1 MSRKTAKLAA
11 VIAIG
16 MAAGLTLTAVPRAVH
31 AADECLTEPK
41 GPSLQGKHW
50 FYHTE
55 RGTGRK
61 CWYQRGQDEATGT
74 SSQDQSADANDD
86 APSPKDQ
93 LQAANDPAPVP
104 IVRPPARRSET
115 PATRSIAISDAR
127 AEVPAKTHASD
138 DSTTA
143 PATTAT
149 SPTATSA
156 TVGAAPAAAPS
167 NTPSASVFPDPSAV
181 LAAKPATDAPSSN
194 EDTQADTTASVT
206 PEPAASPAPVVE
218 RQSVDRQST
227 DPHRGSIPMLLMVA
241 FGALGLAGLTGSTVY
256 RLASVT
262 RRRQDR
268 WQRNVQLQPAPA
280 RRPRPVAARPEPIQ
294 QAIEEPIQDQFE
306 DHRFAHDHDHDAH
319 DHHAPAAHDAP
330 EQLQAD
336 HLAPEPA
343 ALELFAPRPRTKVS
357 RAEPPRAETRTSDA
371 NGRRAQIEAH
381 LAQLTRQLQAD
392 LAAPARAE

>member
-1 MSRKTAKLAA
+1 MSKRSAKLAA
-11 VIAIG
+11 AIAF
-16 MAAGLTLTAVPRAVH
+16 GLASTFTLTAIPHTVH

-41 GPSLQGKHW
+41 GATSPGRHW
-50 FYHTE
+50 FYHVE

-61 CWYQRGQDEATGT
+61 CWYQRGQDDGAASA
-74 SSQDQSADANDD
+74 SSQDQSADASDD
-86 APSPKDQ
+86 TSKDQ
-93 LQAANDPAPVP
+93 DQAANDQAPMP
-104 IVRPPARRSET
+104 IVRPPARRSEA
-115 PATRSIAISDAR
+115 PATRSIDDAR
-127 AEVPAKTHASD
+127 AEWPGKTRRGD
-138 DSTTA
+138 NSTAA
-143 PATTAT
+143 PATTAAPVT
-149 SPTATSA
+149 T
-156 TVGAAPAAAPS
+156 AAPATTSAAPVAAAPP
-167 NTPSASVFPDPSAV
+167 TAASASVFPDPSTV
-181 LAAKPATDAPSSN
+181 LGAKPSADTPSSDQ
-194 EDTQADTTASVT
+194 DTQPDTTASVA
-206 PEPAASPAPVVE
+206 PEPEASPALVSQAAPV
-218 RQSVDRQST
+218 VDRQST
-227 DPHRGSIPMLLMVA
+227 DPHHRASIPMLLMVA

-256 RLASVT
+256 RLASVS

-280 RRPRPVAARPEPIQ
+280 RRPRPVPARPEPIQ

-306 DHRFAHDHDHDAH
+306 DHRFAHDHDAH
-319 DHHAPAAHDAP
+319 DHHAPADHDAP

-343 ALELFAPRPRTKVS
+343 ALELFAPRPRAKLS